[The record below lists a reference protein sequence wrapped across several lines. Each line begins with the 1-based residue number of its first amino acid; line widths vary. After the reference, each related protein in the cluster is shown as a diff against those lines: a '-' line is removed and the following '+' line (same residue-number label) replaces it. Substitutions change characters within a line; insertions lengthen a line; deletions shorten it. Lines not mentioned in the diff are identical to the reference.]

1 MCEEAVLS
9 FTKPEKFETVSNEN
23 RFSLFNVINE
33 TDHMGKRTSVTE
45 TVSKPKRK
53 ELEQLVV
60 DFLTKNKDK
69 QFNYKQIAAALN
81 VRGEEG
87 RRVLIKA
94 LDRLRDYDVLLETS
108 RGRYRLNNR
117 GLILEGRFERRSNGK
132 NFFVPDDDANII
144 YIPERNSKHA
154 MNGDRVRVQL
164 LAKRKRADT
173 EGAVVEILERAQTR
187 FVGVLEVQK
196 YFAFLVMD
204 SKFLANDIFIPTD
217 ELNGA
222 GNGDKVLVEIVEWPE
237 KANNPVGKVID
248 VLGRPGDN
256 TTEMH
261 AILAQYGLPYS
272 YPGDV
277 EKAAERILEKIDGK
291 EIARREDF
299 RDVFTITIDP
309 KDAKDFDDALSL
321 REISPT
327 LWEVGVHIA
336 DVTHYVRQGDIIDK
350 EAEKRATSVYLVDRT
365 IPMLPE
371 RLSNGL
377 CSLRPKEDKLC
388 FSVVFELDE
397 QAEIKKSRIVRTV
410 INSDSRLTYEEAQ
423 TVIETG
429 KGDFSSEILVM
440 NSLARKLREKR
451 FANGAINF
459 ERYEVKF
466 NLDEKGKPLGV
477 YFKESKEANHLIE
490 EFMLLANRTVAEFI
504 GKVPKGKHAKA
515 FVYRIHDI
523 PDSEKLDTL
532 NAFIL
537 RFGHKIKTEGNKVEV
552 AKSINSLLDKVQ
564 GRPEEN
570 LVETIAIR
578 TMSKAVY
585 STKNVGH
592 YGLAFD
598 YYTHFTSPIRR
609 YPDMMVHRL
618 LERYLDG
625 GRSVDQAELEMEC
638 KHSSDMEQVAANAER
653 DSIKYKQVEF
663 MADKIGKVYDG
674 VVSGITE
681 WGIYV
686 EINENKCEGMI
697 PIRELDDDFYELDEK
712 NYRLV
717 GRRTKREYRLGQPV
731 SIRVA
736 KANLERKQLDFVL
749 A

>member
-1 MCEEAVLS
+1 MSKKAASQEPL
-9 FTKPEKFETVSNEN
+9 
-23 RFSLFNVINE
+23 
-33 TDHMGKRTSVTE
+33 
-45 TVSKPKRK
+45 SKPRK
-53 ELEQLVV
+53 KDLTVLIT
-60 DFLTKNKDK
+60 DFLTENKDK

-81 VRGEEG
+81 VKGEDG
-87 RRVLIKA
+87 RRVLIKV
-94 LDRLRDYDVLLETS
+94 LDKLRDDDIILESS
-108 RGRYRLNNR
+108 RGRYRINNR
-117 GLILEGRFERRSNGK
+117 GLILDGRFERRSNGK
-132 NFFVPDDDANII
+132 NFFVPDDDGNII

-154 MNGDRVRVQL
+154 MNGDRVRIQL

-173 EGAVVEILERAQTR
+173 EGAVIEILERAQSR
-187 FVGVLEVQK
+187 FVGVLEVQRH
-196 YFAFLVMD
+196 FAFLVMD
-204 SKFLANDIFIPTD
+204 SKYLSNDIFIPKE
-217 ELNGA
+217 ELRGA
-222 GNGDKVLVEIVEWPE
+222 KNGDKVVVEIVEWPE

-248 VLGRPGDN
+248 ILGVPGQND
-256 TTEMH
+256 TEMH
-261 AILAQYGLPYS
+261 AILAQYDLPYK
-272 YPGDV
+272 YPENI
-277 EKAAERILEKIDGK
+277 EKYADTISDKIDRN
-291 EIARREDF
+291 EISRREDF

-309 KDAKDFDDALSL
+309 KDAKDFDDA
-321 REISPT
+321 ISFRQLAPN

-336 DVTHYVRQGDIIDK
+336 DVTHYVKPGDLVDV

-377 CSLRPKEDKLC
+377 CSLRPNEEKLC
-388 FSVVFELDE
+388 FSVIFNMNDK
-397 QAEIKKSRIVRTV
+397 AEVKKSRIARTV
-410 INSDSRLTYEEAQ
+410 IKSDSRLTYEEAQ

-429 KGDFSSEILVM
+429 KGAFATEILKL
-440 NSLARKLREKR
+440 NDLAKQLRDRR

-477 YFKESKEANHLIE
+477 FFKESKEANHLIE
-490 EFMLLANRTVAEFI
+490 ELMLLANKTVAEVI
-504 GKVPKGKHAKA
+504 GKVPKDKKAKA
-515 FVYRIHDI
+515 FVYRVHDV
-523 PDSEKLDTL
+523 PDPEKLDTF

-537 RFGHKIKTEGNKVEV
+537 RFGNKMKTSGTKTEV
-552 AKSINSLLDKVQ
+552 AKSLNSVLDKVQ

-578 TMSKAVY
+578 TMSKAIY

-609 YPDMMVHRL
+609 YPDMLVHRL
-618 LERYLDG
+618 LERYLNG
-625 GRSVDQAELEMEC
+625 GKSADQNTLEAQS
-638 KHSSDMEQVAANAER
+638 KHCSDMEQVAANAER

-663 MADKIGKVYDG
+663 MSDKLGKVYDG
-674 VVSGITE
+674 VVSGVTE

-717 GRRTKREYRLGQPV
+717 GRRTRREYRLGQPV
-731 SIRVA
+731 TIKVA
-736 KANLERKQLDFVL
+736 KANLERRQLDFIF
-749 A
+749 AN

>member
-1 MCEEAVLS
+1 MSKKVKAASSAAKPRKKDLS
-9 FTKPEKFETVSNEN
+9 ASIIHYLTEN
-23 RFSLFNVINE
+23 S
-33 TDHMGKRTSVTE
+33 
-45 TVSKPKRK
+45 
-53 ELEQLVV
+53 
-60 DFLTKNKDK
+60 DK
-69 QFNYKQIAAALN
+69 QFNYKQIAAALGIK
-81 VRGEEG
+81 GEDG
-87 RRVLIKA
+87 RRVLIKV
-94 LDRLRDYDVLLETS
+94 LDKLRDDELLLETS
-108 RGRYRLNNR
+108 IGRYKINNR

-164 LAKRKRADT
+164 LAKRKRAET
-173 EGAVVEILERAQTR
+173 EGTVVEILEHTQSR

-196 YFAFLVMD
+196 HFAFLVMD
-204 SKFLANDIFIPTD
+204 NKYLANDIFIPKED
-217 ELNGA
+217 LHGA
-222 GNGDKVLVEIVEWPE
+222 VNGDKVVVEIVEWPE

-248 VLGRPGDN
+248 ILGKPGDN
-256 TTEMH
+256 NTEMH
-261 AILAQYGLPYS
+261 AILAQYDLPYK
-272 YPGDV
+272 YPEEA
-277 EKAAERILEKIDGK
+277 EKYASKISDKIDEQ
-291 EIARREDF
+291 EIAKREDF
-299 RDVFTITIDP
+299 RNVFTITIDP

-321 REISPT
+321 RKLSPT
-327 LWEVGVHIA
+327 TWEVGVHIA
-336 DVTHYVRQGDIIDK
+336 DVTHYVKPGDLVDK
-350 EAEKRATSVYLVDRT
+350 EAENRATSIYLVDRT

-377 CSLRPKEDKLC
+377 CSLRPQEEKLC
-388 FSVVFELDE
+388 FSVIFELNE
-397 QAEIKKSRIVRTV
+397 KAEILNSRIVRTV
-410 INSDSRLTYEEAQ
+410 IKSDRRFTYEDAQ
-423 TVIETG
+423 AVIETG
-429 KGDFSSEILVM
+429 TGEFTNEILQL
-440 NSLARKLREKR
+440 NNLAKQLRERR

-490 EFMLLANRTVAEFI
+490 EFMLLANKAVAEAI
-504 GKVPKGKHAKA
+504 GKVAKSKKPKT
-515 FVYRIHDI
+515 FVYRIHDV
-523 PDSEKLDTL
+523 PDPEKLDTL
-532 NAFIL
+532 NTFIL
-537 RFGHKIKTEGNKVEV
+537 RFGHKIKTDGSKVDV

-618 LERYLDG
+618 LERYLNG
-625 GRSVDQAELEMEC
+625 GRSVDQASLESEC
-638 KHSSDMEQVAANAER
+638 KYCSEMEQVAANAER

-663 MADKIGKVYDG
+663 MADKIGKVFDG
-674 VVSGITE
+674 VISGVTE

-717 GRRTKREYRLGQPV
+717 GRRRKREYRLGQPV
-731 SIRVA
+731 TIQVARV
-736 KANLERKQLDFVL
+736 NLERKQLDFIF

>member
-1 MCEEAVLS
+1 MAKKEANPAVETKLKKKELAEAVL
-9 FTKPEKFETVSNEN
+9 KFLNQN
-23 RFSLFNVINE
+23 RE
-33 TDHMGKRTSVTE
+33 
-45 TVSKPKRK
+45 
-53 ELEQLVV
+53 
-60 DFLTKNKDK
+60 K

-81 VRGEEG
+81 IRGEEG
-87 RRVLIKA
+87 RRTLIKV
-94 LDRLRDYDVLLETS
+94 LDKLRGADRVLETS
-108 RGRYRLNNR
+108 RGRYRINNR
-117 GLILEGRFERRSNGK
+117 GLMLEGRFERRSNGK
-132 NFFVPDDDANII
+132 NFFVPDDDGNTIN
-144 YIPERNSKHA
+144 IPERNSKHA

-173 EGAVVEILERAQTR
+173 EGVVIDILERAQTR
-187 FVGVLEVQK
+187 FVGILELQRH
-196 YFAFLVMD
+196 FAFLVMD
-204 SKFLANDIFIPTD
+204 SKILANDIFIPKED
-217 ELNGA
+217 LNGA
-222 GNGDKVLVEIVEWPE
+222 KNGDKVIAEIVEWPE
-237 KANNPVGKVID
+237 KANNPVGRVVDI
-248 VLGRPGDN
+248 LGQPGHND
-256 TTEMH
+256 TEMH
-261 AILAQYGLPYS
+261 AILAQYDLPYK
-272 YPGDV
+272 YPEKV
-277 EKAAERILEKIDGK
+277 EKAAELISEKIDEK

-299 RDVFTITIDP
+299 RDIFTITIDP

-321 REISPT
+321 RKINETS
-327 LWEVGVHIA
+327 WEVGVHIA
-336 DVTHYVRQGDIIDK
+336 DVTHYVKPGDVIDK
-350 EAEKRATSVYLVDRT
+350 EAEKRATSIYLVDRT

-377 CSLRPKEDKLC
+377 CSLRPNEEKLC
-388 FSVVFELDE
+388 FSVIFNLNE

-410 INSDSRLTYEEAQ
+410 IQSDSRLTYEEAQ

-429 KGDFSSEILVM
+429 KGDFSSEILTL
-440 NSLARKLREKR
+440 NNLAKQLRERR

-490 EFMLLANRTVAEFI
+490 EFMLLANKAVAETI
-504 GKVPKGKHAKA
+504 GKVPHGKKGKT
-515 FVYRIHDI
+515 FIYRVHDV

-532 NAFIL
+532 NTFIL
-537 RFGHKIKTEGNKVEV
+537 RFGHKIKTSGTKVEV
-552 AKSINSLLDKVQ
+552 AKSINSLLDKIQ

-578 TMSKAVY
+578 TMSKAIY

-592 YGLAFD
+592 YGLAFEF
-598 YYTHFTSPIRR
+598 YTHFTSPIRR
-609 YPDMMVHRL
+609 YPDMLVHRL

-625 GRSVDQAELEMEC
+625 GKSVDDTSLEEEC
-638 KHSSDMEQVAANAER
+638 KHCSQMEQIAANAER

-663 MADKIGKVYDG
+663 MSDKLGKVYDG

-717 GRRTKREYRLGQPV
+717 GRRTRREYRLGQSV
-731 SIRVA
+731 TIRVA
-736 KANLERKQLDFVL
+736 RANLERKQLDFTL

>member
-1 MCEEAVLS
+1 
-9 FTKPEKFETVSNEN
+9 
-23 RFSLFNVINE
+23 
-33 TDHMGKRTSVTE
+33 
-45 TVSKPKRK
+45 
-53 ELEQLVV
+53 
-60 DFLTKNKDK
+60 
-69 QFNYKQIAAALN
+69 
-81 VRGEEG
+81 
-87 RRVLIKA
+87 
-94 LDRLRDYDVLLETS
+94 
-108 RGRYRLNNR
+108 
-117 GLILEGRFERRSNGK
+117 
-132 NFFVPDDDANII
+132 
-144 YIPERNSKHA
+144 
-154 MNGDRVRVQL
+154 
-164 LAKRKRADT
+164 
-173 EGAVVEILERAQTR
+173 RAQTR

-248 VLGRPGDN
+248 VLGKPGDN

-261 AILAQYGLPYS
+261 AILAQYGLPYR

-277 EKAAERILEKIDGK
+277 EKAAELIPEKIDEK
-291 EIARREDF
+291 EIALREDF

-321 REISPT
+321 RKISPT

-336 DVTHYVRQGDIIDK
+336 DVTHYVRQGDVIDK
-350 EAEKRATSVYLVDRT
+350 EAENRATSIYLVDRT

-388 FSVVFELDE
+388 FSVIFELNE
-397 QAEIKKSRIVRTV
+397 YAEIKKSRIVRTV

-440 NSLARKLREKR
+440 NSLAQKLREKR

-625 GRSVDQAELEMEC
+625 GRSVDQTELEMEC

-731 SIRVA
+731 SIQVA

>member
-1 MCEEAVLS
+1 MSKKAASQEPL
-9 FTKPEKFETVSNEN
+9 
-23 RFSLFNVINE
+23 
-33 TDHMGKRTSVTE
+33 
-45 TVSKPKRK
+45 SKPRK
-53 ELEQLVV
+53 KDLTVLIT
-60 DFLTKNKDK
+60 DFLTENKDK

-81 VRGEEG
+81 VKGEDG
-87 RRVLIKA
+87 RRVLIKV
-94 LDRLRDYDVLLETS
+94 LDKLRDDDIILESS
-108 RGRYRLNNR
+108 RGRYRINNR
-117 GLILEGRFERRSNGK
+117 GLILDGRFERRSNGK
-132 NFFVPDDDANII
+132 NFFVPDDDGNII

-154 MNGDRVRVQL
+154 MNGDRVRIQL

-173 EGAVVEILERAQTR
+173 EGAVIEILERAQSR
-187 FVGVLEVQK
+187 FVGVLEVQRH
-196 YFAFLVMD
+196 FAFLVMD
-204 SKFLANDIFIPTD
+204 SKYLSNDIFIPKE
-217 ELNGA
+217 ELRGA
-222 GNGDKVLVEIVEWPE
+222 KNGDKVVVEIVEWPE

-248 VLGRPGDN
+248 ILGVPGQND
-256 TTEMH
+256 TEMH
-261 AILAQYGLPYS
+261 AILAQYDLPYK
-272 YPGDV
+272 YPENI
-277 EKAAERILEKIDGK
+277 EKYADTISDKIDRN
-291 EIARREDF
+291 EISRREDF

-309 KDAKDFDDALSL
+309 KDAKDFDDA
-321 REISPT
+321 ISFRQLAPN

-336 DVTHYVRQGDIIDK
+336 DVTHYVKPGDLVDV

-377 CSLRPKEDKLC
+377 CSLRPNEEKLC
-388 FSVVFELDE
+388 FSVIFNMNDK
-397 QAEIKKSRIVRTV
+397 AEIKKSRIARTV
-410 INSDSRLTYEEAQ
+410 IKSDSRLTYEEAQ

-429 KGDFSSEILVM
+429 KGAFATEILKL
-440 NSLARKLREKR
+440 NDLAKQLRDRR

-477 YFKESKEANHLIE
+477 FFKESKEANHLIE
-490 EFMLLANRTVAEFI
+490 ELMLLANKTVAEVI
-504 GKVPKGKHAKA
+504 GKVPKDKKAKA
-515 FVYRIHDI
+515 FVYRVHDV
-523 PDSEKLDTL
+523 PDPEKLDTF

-537 RFGHKIKTEGNKVEV
+537 RFGHKMKTSGTKTEV
-552 AKSINSLLDKVQ
+552 AKSLNSVLDKVQ

-578 TMSKAVY
+578 TMSKAIY

-609 YPDMMVHRL
+609 YPDMLVHRL
-618 LERYLDG
+618 LKRYLNG
-625 GRSVDQAELEMEC
+625 GKSADQNTLEAQS
-638 KHSSDMEQVAANAER
+638 KHCSDMEQVAANAER

-663 MADKIGKVYDG
+663 MSDKIGKVYDG
-674 VVSGITE
+674 VVSGVTE

-717 GRRTKREYRLGQPV
+717 GRRTRREYRLGQPV
-731 SIRVA
+731 TIKVA
-736 KANLERKQLDFVL
+736 KANLERRQLDFIF
-749 A
+749 AN

>member
-1 MCEEAVLS
+1 
-9 FTKPEKFETVSNEN
+9 
-23 RFSLFNVINE
+23 
-33 TDHMGKRTSVTE
+33 
-45 TVSKPKRK
+45 
-53 ELEQLVV
+53 
-60 DFLTKNKDK
+60 
-69 QFNYKQIAAALN
+69 
-81 VRGEEG
+81 
-87 RRVLIKA
+87 
-94 LDRLRDYDVLLETS
+94 
-108 RGRYRLNNR
+108 
-117 GLILEGRFERRSNGK
+117 
-132 NFFVPDDDANII
+132 
-144 YIPERNSKHA
+144 
-154 MNGDRVRVQL
+154 
-164 LAKRKRADT
+164 
-173 EGAVVEILERAQTR
+173 RAQTR

-248 VLGRPGDN
+248 VLGKPGDN

-261 AILAQYGLPYS
+261 AILAQYGLPYR

-277 EKAAERILEKIDGK
+277 EKAAELIPEKIDEK
-291 EIARREDF
+291 EIALREDF

-321 REISPT
+321 RKISPT

-350 EAEKRATSVYLVDRT
+350 EAENRATSIYLVDRT

-388 FSVVFELDE
+388 FSVIFELNE
-397 QAEIKKSRIVRTV
+397 YAEIKKSRIVRTV

-440 NSLARKLREKR
+440 NSLAQKLREKR

-625 GRSVDQAELEMEC
+625 GRSVDQTELEMEC

-731 SIRVA
+731 SIQVA

>member
-1 MCEEAVLS
+1 MSKKAASQEPL
-9 FTKPEKFETVSNEN
+9 
-23 RFSLFNVINE
+23 
-33 TDHMGKRTSVTE
+33 
-45 TVSKPKRK
+45 SKPRK
-53 ELEQLVV
+53 KDLTVLIT
-60 DFLTKNKDK
+60 DFLTENKDK

-81 VRGEEG
+81 VKGEDG
-87 RRVLIKA
+87 RRVLIKV
-94 LDRLRDYDVLLETS
+94 LDKLRDDDIILESS
-108 RGRYRLNNR
+108 RGRYRINNR
-117 GLILEGRFERRSNGK
+117 GLILDGRFERRSNGK
-132 NFFVPDDDANII
+132 NFFVPDDDGNII

-154 MNGDRVRVQL
+154 MNGDRVRIQL

-173 EGAVVEILERAQTR
+173 EGAVIEILERAQSR
-187 FVGVLEVQK
+187 FVGVLEVQRH
-196 YFAFLVMD
+196 FAFLVMD
-204 SKFLANDIFIPTD
+204 SKYLYNDIFIPKE
-217 ELNGA
+217 ELRGA
-222 GNGDKVLVEIVEWPE
+222 KNGDKVVVEIVEWPE

-248 VLGRPGDN
+248 ILGVPGQND
-256 TTEMH
+256 TEMH
-261 AILAQYGLPYS
+261 AILAQYDLPYK
-272 YPGDV
+272 YPENI
-277 EKAAERILEKIDGK
+277 EKYADTISDKIDRN
-291 EIARREDF
+291 EISRREDF

-309 KDAKDFDDALSL
+309 KDAKDFDDA
-321 REISPT
+321 ISFRQLAPN

-336 DVTHYVRQGDIIDK
+336 DVTHYVKPGDLVDV

-377 CSLRPKEDKLC
+377 CSLRPNEEKLC
-388 FSVVFELDE
+388 FSVIFNMNDK
-397 QAEIKKSRIVRTV
+397 AEVKKSRIARTV
-410 INSDSRLTYEEAQ
+410 IKSDSRLTYEEAQ

-429 KGDFSSEILVM
+429 KGAFATEILKL
-440 NSLARKLREKR
+440 NDLAKQLRDRR

-477 YFKESKEANHLIE
+477 FFKESKEANHLIE
-490 EFMLLANRTVAEFI
+490 ELMLLANKTVAEVI
-504 GKVPKGKHAKA
+504 GKVPKDKKAKA
-515 FVYRIHDI
+515 FVYRVHDV
-523 PDSEKLDTL
+523 PDPEKLDTF

-537 RFGHKIKTEGNKVEV
+537 RFGHKMKTSGTKTEV
-552 AKSINSLLDKVQ
+552 AKSLNSVLDKVQ

-578 TMSKAVY
+578 TMSKAIY

-609 YPDMMVHRL
+609 YPDMLVHRL
-618 LERYLDG
+618 LERYLNG
-625 GRSVDQAELEMEC
+625 GKSADQNTLEAQS
-638 KHSSDMEQVAANAER
+638 KHCSDMEQVAANAER

-663 MADKIGKVYDG
+663 MSDKLGKVYDG
-674 VVSGITE
+674 VVSGVTE

-717 GRRTKREYRLGQPV
+717 GRRTRREYRLGQPV
-731 SIRVA
+731 TIKVA
-736 KANLERKQLDFVL
+736 KANLERRQLDFIFVN
-749 A
+749 